1 MNRNEW
7 MKWVRIGL
15 FLVLTFLMTWLIRID
30 FPTITRPAG
39 ATHVDAGVYAN
50 LGDVCIYPAVL
61 LIGTPWAALASAV
74 GAGLADVAV
83 AASRSGTA
91 SNFYIIGSTL
101 IKGGMAFFAGRYAR
115 KCNTWKKCFGI
126 AGITEALMIAA
137 YFLYDLLIVREFG
150 VAGLDLL
157 VNIIQAVVCG
167 SIGAVILFYLSPLV
181 RRRKKTKKAAPVK
194 PEEAEP

>member
-1 MNRNEW
+1 MDRNEW
-7 MKWVRIGL
+7 MKWARIGL
-15 FLVLTFLMTWLIRID
+15 FLMLSFLITWLVRLD

-39 ATHVDAGVYAN
+39 AIRVDAGVYAT
-50 LGDVCIYPAVL
+50 LGDICIYPAVL
-61 LIGTPWAALASAV
+61 LVGNPWAALVSAL
-74 GAGLADVAV
+74 GAGFADLAV
-83 AASRSGTA
+83 AASRSGT
-91 SNFYIIGSTL
+91 SSSFYIIGSTL

-126 AGITEALMIAA
+126 AGITEALMVIA

-167 SIGAVILFYLSPLV
+167 ALGAVILHYLAPLV
-181 RRRKKTKKAAPVK
+181 RRKKKGKKTLRTGEKETA
-194 PEEAEP
+194 